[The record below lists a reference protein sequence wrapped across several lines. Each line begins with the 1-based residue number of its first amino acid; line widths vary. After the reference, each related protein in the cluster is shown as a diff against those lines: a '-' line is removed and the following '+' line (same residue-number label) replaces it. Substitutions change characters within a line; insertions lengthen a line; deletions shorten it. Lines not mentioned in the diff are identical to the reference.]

1 MKAMKPMNQSGR
13 YGKSGGMAIRSEIS
27 QARAALNPQNR
38 ELEKYKKEELRKL
51 GSTGARPPVTKAPS
65 SFNRPRAANFGALAP
80 PKANIFRGGGGL
92 KLPSITAGGGPAPLP
107 SIRRF
112 GHGNALPDSTA
123 NIWQQ
128 SSNNLLHNPALR
140 QPSPIGVG
148 KKKEVLGAAPAKSVA
163 SSNSSSSAKKKKKR
177 AKKRKKAE
185 KKAAKSIQKFVKR
198 KMAPTL
204 AAVRIQRLVRG
215 HLCRRYVD
223 MVKSAQQAG
232 VMVAIRGTSQ
242 GRSGWYQDF
251 DGTVYFFAVDAEGTW
266 WQVVDQAE
274 WTERREDLEGIAVL
288 VCQKGTKKGG
298 KDGKFKEYGHPQ
310 AKRGV
315 KTWMQSDSGHWQ
327 RKKGLFG

>member
-1 MKAMKPMNQSGR
+1 MNQPGR
-13 YGKSGGMAIRSEIS
+13 YGKSGGMQIRSEIS
-27 QARAALNPQNR
+27 KARAALAPQNR
-38 ELEKYKKEELRKL
+38 DLEKFKLDELRKI
-51 GSTGARPPVTKAPS
+51 GSVARPPVNAKQPP
-65 SFNRPRAANFGALAP
+65 FDRPRAANFGALSP
-80 PKANIFRGGGGL
+80 PKANIFRGGAGL
-92 KLPSITAGGGPAPLP
+92 KLPSISAGGKPAPLP

-123 NIWQQ
+123 NIWQK
-128 SSNNLLHNPALR
+128 SSNNLLTHDPNSALR
-140 QPSPIGVG
+140 QSPINALAP
-148 KKKEVLGAAPAKSVA
+148 KKEVLGATHKSGV
-163 SSNSSSSAKKKKKR
+163 SGGVSPKSSSSKKKKR
-177 AKKRKKAE
+177 KKRKKKAE
-185 KKAAKSIQKFVKR
+185 KKAAKSIQQFMKK

-274 WTERREDLEGIAVL
+274 WAERREDLEGIAVL

-298 KDGKFKEYGHPQ
+298 KDGKFKEFGHPG

-315 KTWMQSDSGHWQ
+315 KTWLQAESGHWQ

>member
-1 MKAMKPMNQSGR
+1 
-13 YGKSGGMAIRSEIS
+13 MAIRSEIS

-38 ELEKYKKEELRKL
+38 ELEKFKKEELRKL
-51 GSTGARPPVTKAPS
+51 GATGARPPASKAPS
-65 SFNRPRAANFGALAP
+65 SFNRPRAANFGAISP

-128 SSNNLLHNPALR
+128 SSNNLLHHSAQR
-140 QPSPIGVG
+140 QPSPIGV
-148 KKKEVLGAAPAKSVA
+148 LGTSPTKSVGA
-163 SSNSSSSAKKKKKR
+163 SSGSSKKKKKR
-177 AKKRKKAE
+177 AKRKKKAE
-185 KKAAKSIQKFVKR
+185 KKAAKTLQKFVKKR
-198 KMAPTL
+198 MAPTM
-204 AAVRIQRLVRG
+204 AVKTIQRVVRG

-274 WTERREDLEGIAVL
+274 WTDRREDLEGIAVL

-315 KTWMQSDSGHWQ
+315 KSWLQSESGHWQ